1 MARVPVEQRRRDLVE
16 AAFRVMAREGIG
28 QSTTRAI
35 CAEAGVHQSVFH
47 YCFGS
52 KKELFQELIRTT
64 VVDMVDAAVL
74 VSQVTH
80 DAGESFRS
88 GMQRVW
94 RVAQE
99 HPERQLVGYEL
110 TLFVLRD
117 PDLAELAAWQYEQY
131 FAQSERFLVA
141 IESASDV
148 QWSVPRDVVVRMLTT
163 AIDGLLL
170 GWLAEGDTAAVD
182 VTMSTFA
189 DYFTGLAVQQTA

>member
-1 MARVPVEQRRRDLVE
+1 MARIPVEQRRRDLVE

-74 VSQVTH
+74 VSEVTH
-80 DAGESFRS
+80 DVGESFRG

-94 RVAQE
+94 AVARE

-110 TLFVLRD
+110 TAFLLRD
-117 PDLAELAAWQYEQY
+117 PDLKELASWQYGQY
-131 FAQSERFLVA
+131 FAQSQRFLSA
-141 IESASDV
+141 IESASGV
-148 QWSVPRDVVVRMLTT
+148 TWAVPRDVVVRMLTT
-163 AIDGLLL
+163 AIDGLVL
-170 GWLAEGDTAAVD
+170 GWLADGNDEAVD
-182 VTMSTFA
+182 SAMATFA
-189 DYFTGLAVQQTA
+189 AYFTSLALGGSG